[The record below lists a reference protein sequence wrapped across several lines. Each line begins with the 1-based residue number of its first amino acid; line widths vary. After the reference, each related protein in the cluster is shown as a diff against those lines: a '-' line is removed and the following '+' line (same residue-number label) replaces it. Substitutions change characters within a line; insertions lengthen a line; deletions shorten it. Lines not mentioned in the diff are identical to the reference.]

1 MTALDRKLLRDV
13 RHLRGQIATI
23 ALVVACGVA
32 SFLALRGNYASL
44 ELARTAYYERFGFA
58 HAFAQLERAPRS
70 LLADIEALPGVARAE
85 ARVVR
90 PVLLPLESG
99 ERPVT
104 GRIVSHDPRG
114 PSLNRID
121 LREGRWLEAGRS
133 DEVLLLEGFARAR
146 GITPGQSLR
155 VIVNGRQRS
164 MQVVGLVTSPEYIFA
179 FAPGEL
185 SPDPSGFAVL
195 WMDAP
200 ALEAAYAMEGAFN
213 DVAVALQ
220 TGASEQGVLHDLDR
234 VLTPFGGLGAYSQ
247 ARQPSNYMIE
257 GELTQLRS
265 MSSAVPTIFLGVAAL
280 LLNLVLSR
288 LVQLQRGEIAAL
300 KALGYHG
307 LEIGLHFAK
316 LVVLIAALGATLGIA
331 AGGWLGAA
339 MVELYRQYFKFPNLA
354 FRLEP
359 TSAGVAALVTLVAS
373 GLGALA
379 AVRSVLR
386 LAPAEAMRPPA
397 PARYGRGWFDR
408 LELTRLWGTAPQMV
422 SRELR
427 RRPVRALLS
436 SVAIAASVALSVVG
450 GFYYDATEELVRTQF
465 FDVMREDV
473 AVTFTTPRPE
483 RAAREL
489 EHFPGVLRAEPRRE
503 APVRF
508 LSGHRFRE
516 GMVIGYAEGAE
527 LRAPR
532 DKAGREVA
540 LPPRGIVLTDKL
552 AELLGLRLGDSLTL
566 EFREGGR
573 PTRQVRVAGL
583 VAESFGLQG
592 HMSLEALNEL
602 LGQEPL
608 VSTVLLQVDPSSSA
622 SLQRRLAQVPS
633 VVSVASRDE
642 LLRRFREQSADMIL
656 VFTSI
661 ITLFALIITYGV
673 VYNNAR
679 VALSQ
684 RERDLA
690 SLRVLGFTRG
700 EVSAMLLGEIA
711 VQVLIALPLGLLLGR
726 GLVGALG
733 STMDPET
740 YRLPLLVTPRTYAFA
755 ALVTLIGSAVSA
767 LVVRRRIDR
776 LDLIAV
782 LKTRE

>member
-13 RHLRGQIATI
+13 RQLRGQIATI

-44 ELARTAYYERFGFA
+44 ELARATYYERFGFA

-70 LLADIEALPGVARAE
+70 LLADIEGLPGVARAE

-90 PVLLPLESG
+90 PVLLPLATG

-104 GRIVSHDPRG
+104 GRIVSYDPRG
-114 PSLNRID
+114 PSLNRVD
-121 LREGRWLEAGRS
+121 LREGRLLESGRS

-146 GITPGQSLR
+146 GILPGAALP

-164 MQVVGLVTSPEYIFA
+164 MQVVGLVASPEYIFA
-179 FAPGEL
+179 FAPGEI

-195 WMDAP
+195 WMDAS
-200 ALEAAYAMEGAFN
+200 ALEAAYDMEGAFN
-213 DVAVALQ
+213 DVALLLQ
-220 TGASEQGVLHDLDR
+220 RGASEPAVLHDLDR
-234 VLTPFGGLGAYSQ
+234 LLEPFGGLGAYAQS
-247 ARQPSNYMIE
+247 RQPSNYMIT

-288 LVQLQRGEIAAL
+288 LVHLQRGEIAAL
-300 KALGYHG
+300 KALGYYG
-307 LEIGLHFAK
+307 LEIGMHFAK
-316 LVVLIAALGATLGIA
+316 LVALIAALGATLGIA
-331 AGGWLGAA
+331 VGAWLGAA
-339 MVELYRQYFKFPNLA
+339 MVELYRQYFKFPNLE
-354 FRLEP
+354 FQLDS
-359 TSAGVAALVTLVAS
+359 TSAGVAALVTLAAS
-373 GLGALA
+373 GLGAFA

-397 PARYGRGWFDR
+397 PARYGRGWLDR

-422 SRELR
+422 LRELR

-436 SVAIAASVALSVVG
+436 SLAIASSVALSVVG
-450 GFYYDATEELVRTQF
+450 GFYYDATEELVRSQF

-473 AVTFTTPRPE
+473 AVSFTKPHPE
-483 RAAREL
+483 RAVREIQHL
-489 EHFPGVLRAEPRRE
+489 PGVLLAEPRRE

-508 LSGHRFRE
+508 RAGHHFRE
-516 GMVIGYAEGAE
+516 GLVIGYPLDAE

-532 DKAGREVA
+532 DKTGREVP

-552 AELLGLRLGDSLTL
+552 AELLGLRVGDSVTL
-566 EFREGGR
+566 EFREGAR
-573 PTRQVRVAGL
+573 PTRQVVVSGL

-592 HMSLEALNEL
+592 HMNLDALSEL

-608 VSTVLLQVDPSSSA
+608 VSTALLQVDA
-622 SLQRRLAQVPS
+622 AAAADLQRRLTEVPA

-642 LLRRFREQSADMIL
+642 LLQRFREQSAGMIL
-656 VFTSI
+656 VFTFI
-661 ITLFALIITYGV
+661 ITLFAVVITYGV

-711 VQVLIALPLGLLLGR
+711 IQVLFALPVGLLFGR
-726 GLVGALG
+726 GLVWALG

-740 YRLPLLVTPRTYAFA
+740 YRLPLLITPRTYAFA
-755 ALVTLIGSAVSA
+755 ALVTLVASAVSA
-767 LVVRRRIDR
+767 LLVRRRIDR